1 MRAASRSCVA
11 QDNRHH
17 ATIKVPIIIITI
29 IIAPAATGSSFGH
42 KLARLRQ
49 QHSGF
54 PGRAGD
60 QITRKTD
67 RRWGLALDRAAARPL
82 ERQLVRQFYTRTGQ
96 HAAIPI
102 GLVNGAHDFLPAPGN
117 SGGNIGPLVRSLLR
131 FCCLVHSHAKWRV
144 LTPRSGRQTAEIV
157 CMCLNMD

>member
-102 GLVNGAHDFLPAPGN
+102 GLVNGAHDLFQHPATADEILDHWCDP
-117 SGGNIGPLVRSLLR
+117 
-131 FCCLVHSHAKWRV
+131 FCVSAAWCIHTLNGRV